1 MHNHEYIRALR
12 HAHELLGAST
22 AAPNSWA
29 PNSSKCQKIDMTS
42 YWVSDLTLTW
52 RAPARQWKEVK
63 GKKVLFYK
71 IEWDGAW
78 KDTWQPA
85 ADVERTAEEA
95 VQDFI
100 DRADRASSGQHR
112 RKRSAAASDE
122 D

>member
-1 MHNHEYIRALR
+1 MQPAGV
-12 HAHELLGAST
+12 A
-22 AAPNSWA
+22 
-29 PNSSKCQKIDMTS
+29 
-42 YWVSDLTLTW
+42 LTW
-52 RAPARQWKEVK
+52 LSVRQNLRIRSGREWRVKKIHARQWKEVNGEK
-63 GKKVLFYK
+63 ILFYK

-85 ADVERTAEEA
+85 VDVERTAEQA

>member
-1 MHNHEYIRALR
+1 MPPAGV
-12 HAHELLGAST
+12 A
-22 AAPNSWA
+22 
-29 PNSSKCQKIDMTS
+29 
-42 YWVSDLTLTW
+42 LTW
-52 RAPARQWKEVK
+52 LSIRQNLRVRSGREWRVKKIHARQWKEVK

-71 IEWDGAW
+71 IEWDGAR